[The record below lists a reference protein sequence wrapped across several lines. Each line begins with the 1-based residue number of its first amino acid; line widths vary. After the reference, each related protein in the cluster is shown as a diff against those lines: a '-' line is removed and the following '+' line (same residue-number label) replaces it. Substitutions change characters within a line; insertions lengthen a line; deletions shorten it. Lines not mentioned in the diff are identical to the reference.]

1 MLGHSGRNTR
11 ARAEQFQV
19 PMPTPQPP
27 RFRREFSA
35 PGLVN
40 LMRQCFGRI
49 EDPVKARRAS
59 LADNLMAA
67 LAIIGLFSK
76 F

>member
-1 MLGHSGRNTR
+1 
-11 ARAEQFQV
+11 
-19 PMPTPQPP
+19 MPTPQPP